1 MLIYKVLILCILVRR
16 EHFLQIIIV
25 HEELFMEEKNIRN
38 NEEMEIDL
46 QRVFSVLLSKAWLIG
61 LVAVICAVAVF
72 LGTFFLIAPTYKS
85 AAMFYVNNSALN
97 LGETA
102 LSITTGDINAS
113 RGLVQSYLV
122 ILNTRES
129 LNAVIDYAGVDRT
142 FAEVRGMITAEAVDD
157 TEIFRVTVTSEDPVE
172 AEKIASAIAYI
183 LPKRISSIIE
193 GTSAKIVDSA
203 VVASAPS
210 GPNYTRNAIL
220 GFALGLLLMSAYLVI
235 RDLLDVTIRSE
246 EDFAKACRYPVLAAV
261 PDMESQSKGGYY
273 YGYGNKKKAYG
284 KAPAKT
290 GQKPELVGGG
300 INFAA
305 AEAYKLLRT
314 KLQFS
319 FADENNCRV
328 IGVSSALTGEG
339 KSLSSTNL
347 AYTTAQLGKRV
358 LLIDCDMRRPS
369 LADKLPIR
377 RAPGLSDYLTG
388 QISSDQLLQPCGL
401 KGDENAF
408 HVISSGRM
416 PPNPMELLSS
426 VRMERLVQRLREMYD
441 YVIFDLPPVG
451 EVGDALAAAKLTD
464 GILVVVRQ
472 NYCDTVALNAAVR
485 QFEFVEA
492 KILGIVFNCTVEE
505 SGRYGHKYY
514 KRYYKRYYKS
524 YYRHEQPKTGAP
536 KAEKP
541 AREEKSGKDQKN
553 SAQPG

>member
-1 MLIYKVLILCILVRR
+1 MLVYKVLILCTPVRR

-46 QRVFSVLLSKAWLIG
+46 QRVFGVLLSKAWLIG
-61 LVAVICAVAVF
+61 LVAVVCAVAVF
-72 LGTFFLIAPTYKS
+72 LGTFFLITPTYKS
-85 AAMFYVNNSALN
+85 SAMFYVNNSALN
-97 LGETA
+97 LGEAA
-102 LSITTGDINAS
+102 LSISTGDINAS

-129 LNAVIDYAGVDRT
+129 LNAVIDYAGVNRT
-142 FAEVRGMITAEAVDD
+142 FSEVRGMITAEAVDD
-157 TEIFRVTVTSEDPVE
+157 TEIFRVTVTSEDPQE

-183 LPKRISSIIE
+183 LPKRISRIIE

-210 GPNYTRNAIL
+210 GPNYTRNALL
-220 GFALGLLLMSAYLVI
+220 GFVLGTLLICAYLVI
-235 RDLLDVTIRSE
+235 RDLVDVTIRSE
-246 EDFAKACRYPVLAAV
+246 EDFTKACRYPVLAAV

-273 YGYGNKKKAYG
+273 YGYGKKHSKS
-284 KAPAKT
+284 KAPVKP

-388 QISSDQLLQPCGL
+388 QISADQLLQPCGL

-485 QFEFVEA
+485 QFEFVGA

-514 KRYYKRYYKS
+514 KRYYKRYYKP
-524 YYRHEQPKTGAP
+524 YYRREQPKTGAP
-536 KAEKP
+536 KAEKAVQEQKP
-541 AREEKSGKDQKN
+541 GKDEKN